1 MKRGFSL
8 ASVLMIAALA
18 FATVSAV
25 VFCILKLQ
33 RYETHARQR
42 RQAELYARNALEK
55 TIAQLVDNP
64 KFGGNEAGEVTVESL
79 PGHPENAQGLVTFAQ
94 GQAWRSVNHFEG
106 AGDAEVPEKT
116 AHLWALGQFGGA
128 QVRMEAALA
137 MPAFPFAVAS
147 SGPIRTTGAFFAGT
161 IDSAEHADIPVGSPD
176 LLKYL
181 KQASLLS
188 NGDTLALSGNPV
200 HVTGDLVCAGV
211 IDQGAGVKVDGQVRS
226 HAQKKPIPEL
236 DFTKFDTAGK
246 PLLLQLAPGT
256 LRRNDPIKG
265 YARCGGDLV
274 VEGDLALEE
283 AILYVD
289 GSLTVRGRLSGKGA
303 LFVTGDVV
311 MESTALGSLDQM
323 ALITGGD
330 LTVTGRPGQRSKL
343 VGLLASKGNLRLSDL
358 TVVGAVVCAGSQDQV
373 LKMDNVNVLGNGAG
387 LQFEFAMGWGDA
399 KTSYDVTRPVIDGGG
414 TVTVRLIQVD
424 DGHGAK
430 RPAMPADFVGR
441 YDAANPTAPLL
452 RETDFEVVLDDGS
465 VTTMAAA
472 GIALDTGPAAD
483 GMVLELQTLATK
495 AAQTE
500 SSGFYSQGKLSLD
513 LNKFLRVGDTLQV
526 VYRRLY

>member
-8 ASVLMIAALA
+8 ASVLMLSALA

-42 RQAELYARNALEK
+42 RQAEFYARNALEK
-55 TIAQLVDNP
+55 AIAQLVDNP
-64 KFGGNEAGEVTVESL
+64 KFGGDEAGEVTVESL
-79 PGHPENAQGLVTFAQ
+79 QGHPENAHGLVTFAKD
-94 GQAWRSVNHFEG
+94 QAWRSVNHFEG
-106 AGDAEVPEKT
+106 GGNAEVPEKT

-128 QVRMEAALA
+128 QVRMEAALS

-147 SGPIRTTGAFFAGT
+147 SGPIRTSGAFFAGT
-161 IDSAEHADIPVGSPD
+161 IDSAEHADIPVDSPD

-188 NGDTLALSGNPV
+188 NGDSLALSGNPV
-200 HVTGDLVCAGV
+200 RVTGDLVCAGV
-211 IDQGAGVKVDGQVRS
+211 IDQGAGVKVDGQIRS
-226 HAQKKPIPEL
+226 HAQKKPIPNL

-303 LFVTGDVV
+303 VFVTGDAV
-311 MESTALGSLDQM
+311 MESTALGAISQM
-323 ALITGGD
+323 ALIAGGD

-343 VGLLASKGNLRLSDL
+343 VGLLASKGNLHLSDL
-358 TVVGAVVCAGSQDQV
+358 TVVGAVVCAGSPEQV
-373 LKMDNVNVLGNGAG
+373 LKMDNVNLLGNSQG
-387 LQFEFAMGWGDA
+387 LQFEFAMGWGGA
-399 KTSYDVTRPVIDGGG
+399 KTSYSVAPDPISGTGGG
-414 TVTVRLIQVD
+414 TVRLAQVD

-430 RPAMPADFVGR
+430 RPPLPADFVGR
-441 YDAANPTAPLL
+441 YDSANPTAPLL
-452 RETDFEVVLDDGS
+452 KETDFEVVLADGS
-465 VTTMAAA
+465 VTTLAAA
-472 GIALDTGPAAD
+472 GISFDNPQLQRTLIDALDAAT
-483 GMVLELQTLATK
+483 VN
-495 AAQTE
+495 AASA
-500 SSGFYSQGKLSLD
+500 SSNSYFGQGKLSLD
-513 LNKFLRVGDTLQV
+513 LNKFLQVGDTLQV
-526 VYRRLY
+526 VYRRIH